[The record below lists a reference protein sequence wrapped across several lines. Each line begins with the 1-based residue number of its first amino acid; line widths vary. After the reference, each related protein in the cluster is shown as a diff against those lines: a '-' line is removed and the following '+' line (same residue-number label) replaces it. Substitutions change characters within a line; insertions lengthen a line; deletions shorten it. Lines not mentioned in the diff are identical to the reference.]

1 MAENVE
7 RAQTRL
13 SNIRSVQPLLGALRT
28 ISLGSWQSA
37 LKQQQTMKIY
47 RQKFAVMLAAL
58 TPLLAARKNEL
69 PRNWGWASS
78 VRLRK
83 VAIVIGSERGLV
95 GRFNNAVLAH
105 TTQYLNDQHQAESE
119 VRLWVLGSRPH
130 RVMERRGQKIDWFQP
145 LTTTALPSF
154 EQAFAV
160 IRRCTLLYEAEEIDA
175 VDILY
180 NTYRSAGM
188 YRSATV
194 SLIPPQIDFE
204 GNHSVTTYP
213 PIIETDPF
221 QLYARVI
228 EQIVTIGF
236 YERLLESA
244 AAEHSSRFQLMEDAT
259 RNADRLIEEVTQ
271 NIQQANKQ
279 AITQEMQELAAGA
292 GLTSS

>member
-13 SNIRSVQPLLGALRT
+13 SNIRSVQPLLRALRT

-37 LKQQQTMKIY
+37 LKQQQNMKIY

-78 VRLRK
+78 GRRRS

-95 GRFNNAVLAH
+95 GRFNNAVLEH
-105 TTQYLNDQHQAESE
+105 TMQYLKDQRQAKRE
-119 VRLWVLGSRPH
+119 VRLWVLGSRPR

-160 IRRCTLLYEAEEIDA
+160 VRRCTLLYETEEIDA

-180 NTYRSAGM
+180 NAYRSAGSS
-188 YRSATV
+188 RPVTV
-194 SLIPPQIDFE
+194 SLIPPQIDIE
-204 GNHSVTTYP
+204 GNHAGSSYP
-213 PIIETDPF
+213 PIIETDPY
-221 QLYARVI
+221 QLYTRVI

-271 NIQQANKQ
+271 NIHQANKQ

-292 GLTSS
+292 GMTSS